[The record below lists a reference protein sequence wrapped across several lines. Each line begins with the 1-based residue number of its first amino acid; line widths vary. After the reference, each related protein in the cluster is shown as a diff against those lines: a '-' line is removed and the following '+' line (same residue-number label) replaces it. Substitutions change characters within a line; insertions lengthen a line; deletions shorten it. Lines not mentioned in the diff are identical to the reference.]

1 MALTGTEFRLKIR
14 IVFHNE
20 GLLRSNDFV
29 DQVFLFGKYFCWI
42 CISRLS
48 IYVYNNS

>member
-1 MALTGTEFRLKIR
+1 MALTGTEFQPKIR

-20 GLLRSNDFV
+20 GLLRNNGFAG
-29 DQVFLFGKYFCWI
+29 QEFLSGKYFCWL

-48 IYVYNNS
+48 ICVYNNS